1 LKGGCAA
8 GGNRE
13 GEASFGVVQCL
24 GGLVE
29 LGMACRSVRVED
41 VVERVLVSSEK
52 KPNSQYAHIECVCA
66 CACSMRVHVHADMH
80 MAERGRGRGGKGVV
94 FNVSVWRCAVWC
106 ACVCLHAHVCVRACV
121 CMRAS
126 QVCVRA
132 LIGSIG
138 TLGTAWRAFAS
149 ASVYFS
155 AASPNFFATNNAFPS
170 AFSGAVPSTS

>member
-1 LKGGCAA
+1 MAAAGVGGLKGGCAA

-29 LGMACRSVRVED
+29 FGMACRSVRVED

-106 ACVCLHAHVCVRACV
+106 ACVCLHAHVCVRVCACV
-121 CMRAS
+121 PPK
-126 QVCVRA
+126 
-132 LIGSIG
+132 
-138 TLGTAWRAFAS
+138 FACER
-149 ASVYFS
+149 
-155 AASPNFFATNNAFPS
+155 
-170 AFSGAVPSTS
+170 